1 MKPWMTLKR
10 VSVYSYSEVSVRV
23 NKSMAPRNYYTLPEI
38 VFCTYIARFGRSQ
51 FDETDVNDFSG
62 RSLSSIKMKVQN
74 IASMIDES
82 GYKASNQVRL
92 LTGKTTGEKGRKTNW
107 DDVQSLLNLSQSEL
121 LKKCSELGIKAR

>member
-1 MKPWMTLKR
+1 
-10 VSVYSYSEVSVRV
+10 
-23 NKSMAPRNYYTLPEI
+23 MAPRNYYTLPEI

-51 FDETDVNDFSG
+51 FNETDIKDFSG

-74 IASMIDES
+74 IASMIDEA

-107 DDVQSLLNLSQSEL
+107 DDVHSLLNLSQTDL
-121 LKKCSELGIKAR
+121 LNKCSELGIKAR